1 MYYVYLLRCADGTL
15 YTGFT
20 NDLARRLAAHNAGR
34 GAKYTRGRRPVEL
47 VYWES
52 FSNKSSALRREY
64 AIKAAPRRQRLTL
77 IHPLCLPG
85 KSESPAGGSAQRSAR
100 FLQTFMLNA
109 RVFSP
114 FCTCNLAEKALEI
127 QKTIWHNNTD
137 HSTPKE

>member
-64 AIKAAPRRQRLTL
+64 AIKQLPRRQKLT
-77 IHPLCLPG
+77 
-85 KSESPAGGSAQRSAR
+85 Q
-100 FLQTFMLNA
+100 
-109 RVFSP
+109 
-114 FCTCNLAEKALEI
+114 I
-127 QKTIWHNNTD
+127 QSSVPSRQI
-137 HSTPKE
+137 

>member
-20 NDLARRLAAHNAGR
+20 NDLARRLAAHNAGS

-64 AIKAAPRRQRLTL
+64 AIKQLPRRQKLTL
-77 IHPLCLPG
+77 IQSSVP
-85 KSESPAGGSAQRSAR
+85 SRQ
-100 FLQTFMLNA
+100 
-109 RVFSP
+109 
-114 FCTCNLAEKALEI
+114 I
-127 QKTIWHNNTD
+127 
-137 HSTPKE
+137 

>member
-1 MYYVYLLRCADGTL
+1 MYYVYLLRCADDTL

-64 AIKAAPRRQRLTL
+64 AIKQLPRRQKLTL
-77 IHPLCLPG
+77 IQSSVP
-85 KSESPAGGSAQRSAR
+85 SRQ
-100 FLQTFMLNA
+100 
-109 RVFSP
+109 
-114 FCTCNLAEKALEI
+114 I
-127 QKTIWHNNTD
+127 
-137 HSTPKE
+137 

>member
-64 AIKAAPRRQRLTL
+64 AIKQLPRRQKLAL
-77 IHPLCLPG
+77 IQSSVPPL
-85 KSESPAGGSAQRSAR
+85 Q
-100 FLQTFMLNA
+100 
-109 RVFSP
+109 
-114 FCTCNLAEKALEI
+114 I
-127 QKTIWHNNTD
+127 
-137 HSTPKE
+137 

>member
-20 NDLARRLAAHNAGR
+20 NNLARRLTAHNAGK

-64 AIKAAPRRQRLTL
+64 AIKQLPRRQKLTL
-77 IHPLCLPG
+77 IQSSVP
-85 KSESPAGGSAQRSAR
+85 SRQ
-100 FLQTFMLNA
+100 
-109 RVFSP
+109 
-114 FCTCNLAEKALEI
+114 I
-127 QKTIWHNNTD
+127 
-137 HSTPKE
+137 

>member
-20 NDLARRLAAHNAGR
+20 NDLARRLAAHNAGK

-64 AIKAAPRRQRLTL
+64 AIKQLPRRQKLTL
-77 IHPLCLPG
+77 IQSSVP
-85 KSESPAGGSAQRSAR
+85 SRQ
-100 FLQTFMLNA
+100 
-109 RVFSP
+109 
-114 FCTCNLAEKALEI
+114 I
-127 QKTIWHNNTD
+127 
-137 HSTPKE
+137 

>member
-52 FSNKSSALRREY
+52 FSNKSSAC
-64 AIKAAPRRQRLTL
+64 AGSMPSSSS
-77 IHPLCLPG
+77 PG
-85 KSESPAGGSAQRSAR
+85 GRSSP
-100 FLQTFMLNA
+100 
-109 RVFSP
+109 
-114 FCTCNLAEKALEI
+114 
-127 QKTIWHNNTD
+127 
-137 HSTPKE
+137 

>member
-20 NDLARRLAAHNAGR
+20 NDLARRLGPHNAGR

-64 AIKAAPRRQRLTL
+64 AIKQLPRRQKLAL
-77 IHPLCLPG
+77 IQSSVPPR
-85 KSESPAGGSAQRSAR
+85 Q
-100 FLQTFMLNA
+100 
-109 RVFSP
+109 
-114 FCTCNLAEKALEI
+114 I
-127 QKTIWHNNTD
+127 
-137 HSTPKE
+137 

>member
-64 AIKAAPRRQRLTL
+64 AIKRLPRGQKLSL
-77 IHPLCLPG
+77 IQSSVLPG
-85 KSESPAGGSAQRSAR
+85 Q
-100 FLQTFMLNA
+100 
-109 RVFSP
+109 
-114 FCTCNLAEKALEI
+114 I
-127 QKTIWHNNTD
+127 
-137 HSTPKE
+137 

>member
-64 AIKAAPRRQRLTL
+64 AIKQLPRRQKLTL
-77 IHPLCLPG
+77 IQSSLP
-85 KSESPAGGSAQRSAR
+85 SRQ
-100 FLQTFMLNA
+100 
-109 RVFSP
+109 
-114 FCTCNLAEKALEI
+114 I
-127 QKTIWHNNTD
+127 
-137 HSTPKE
+137 